1 MSAAPKLPPEFSD
14 LERFAGEW
22 ALATEKERYFK
33 LLATDLSKLR
43 AFFDAMLPRAPAV
56 VAYLSRFPAAAM
68 QEDARRLY
76 DLMLTF
82 VETAHPI
89 ELNWK
94 ATNIELTVAA
104 ERLEFHGPS
113 AAPYVT
119 QAAIEK

>member
-1 MSAAPKLPPEFSD
+1 MNATPKLPPEFSD

-33 LLATDLSKLR
+33 LLATDLSELR
-43 AFFDAMLPRAPAV
+43 VFFDAMLPRAPAI
-56 VAYLSRFPAAAM
+56 VAYLTNLPGGAM
-68 QEDARRLY
+68 PENARTLY
-76 DLMLTF
+76 DLVLTF

-94 ATNIELTVAA
+94 TTNIEFTVAA

-113 AAPYVT
+113 AARY
-119 QAAIEK
+119 AA